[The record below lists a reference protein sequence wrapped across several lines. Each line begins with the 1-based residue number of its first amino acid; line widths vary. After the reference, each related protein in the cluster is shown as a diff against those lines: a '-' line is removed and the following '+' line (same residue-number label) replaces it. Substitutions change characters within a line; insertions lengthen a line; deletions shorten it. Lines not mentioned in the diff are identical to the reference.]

1 MIADHSEKERMKLQN
16 NEKRMEIRIDSYEF
30 PYDENSIYEDN
41 NWLNVALEWED
52 EVVIENA
59 ISPCLTCM
67 ELQEL
72 CSGLSGALL
81 GQPYISSFIEPDLT
95 VRVKPHGERITV
107 EITYAK
113 PGHNRFAIQ
122 SDITK
127 AQLDEMV
134 SDVHEM
140 CCRFPIRK
148 KKLWN

>member
-1 MIADHSEKERMKLQN
+1 MKLQN
-16 NEKRMEIRIDSYEF
+16 DEKHIEISIDSYEF

-41 NWLNVALEWED
+41 NWLNVAVAWED

-67 ELQEL
+67 ELQDL
-72 CSGLSGALL
+72 CRGLSGALI
-81 GQPYISSFIEPDLT
+81 GSAYTSAFSEPDLT
-95 VRVKPHGERITV
+95 IKAIPRDAHIAM

-113 PGHNRFAIQ
+113 PGHQRFAIH
-122 SDITK
+122 SDVSKTE
-127 AQLDEMV
+127 LDEMI

-140 CCRFPIRK
+140 CRRFPIRQ